1 MKYKSRNLIVFPK
14 GGRGI
19 ELGLAR
25 WVEVGQ
31 EKREGNSVSG
41 RRKKHMQTYERKR
54 VWFSR
59 ASIYRRPEQR
69 QKREVDRCEPKVDP
83 PKPCKLN

>member
-1 MKYKSRNLIVFPK
+1 
-14 GGRGI
+14 
-19 ELGLAR
+19 
-25 WVEVGQ
+25 
-31 EKREGNSVSG
+31 
-41 RRKKHMQTYERKR
+41 MQTYERKR

-69 QKREVDRCEPKVDP
+69 QKKEVDRCEPKVDP